1 MRPSGRR
8 AIGHSD
14 EAVGPKSHRAETS
27 VSPAYCSGVF
37 DDVIARFRLDG
48 QVCLVTGASSGFG
61 ARFAR
66 LAAAAGA
73 SVVVAARRLDR
84 LEALVAE
91 LPDAVAMAC
100 DVTDDDQCR
109 ALVAGTLD
117 RYGRVDV
124 LVNNAGLSDAPDA
137 AEDAD
142 IDRFRRV
149 VDVNL
154 NACFLLAGLCAQDMI
169 PRRSGSIIN
178 IASVHGFVAS
188 KAGLVN
194 LTRELALQWARHEV
208 RVNAVCPGYF
218 ETELTQVMFEDER
231 MTAWIER
238 NTPLRRGGAE
248 HELDGAF
255 LFLASAASTYVTG
268 ASLLVDGGWTAR

>member
-1 MRPSGRR
+1 
-8 AIGHSD
+8 
-14 EAVGPKSHRAETS
+14 VL
-27 VSPAYCSGVF
+27 
-37 DDVIARFRLDG
+37 DDVTAQFRLDG
-48 QVCLVTGASSGFG
+48 QVCLITGASSGFG

-66 LAAAAGA
+66 VAAAAGA

-84 LEALVAE
+84 LEALAAE
-91 LPDAVAMAC
+91 LPDAVALAC
-100 DVTDDDQCR
+100 DVSDDDQCR
-109 ALVAGTLD
+109 ALVAGTVD

-142 IDRFRRV
+142 VDRFRQV

-154 NACFLLAGLCAQDMI
+154 NACFHLAGLCAQDMI

-178 IASVHGFVAS
+178 IASVHGFVGSAPNRQAAYSAS

-208 RVNAVCPGYF
+208 RVNALCPGYF
-218 ETELTQVMFEDER
+218 ETELTQVMFDDER
-231 MTAWIER
+231 MTGWIER

-255 LFLASAASTYVTG
+255 LFLASPASSYVTG